1 MLHYRKANSARPWN
15 VVTACLSN
23 EHKPGDNTLG
33 NGWPS
38 HLRSSIAHQPI
49 LKPLL
54 HCMRTTDCEHDEELH
69 GCELRSFQ
77 RASQAMCMDIMLE
90 ANYQFGAWIKYLVH
104 EAPKLRRWVDTMR
117 SRRIG
122 SNGGKFLLSQGG
134 QRILLVQQFKF
145 DNSSALYNSSKH
157 QLKHQLK
164 GSQDKRTKPAQI
176 GDHTLDNEDKYSKN
190 CTNKKF

>member
-1 MLHYRKANSARPWN
+1 
-15 VVTACLSN
+15 
-23 EHKPGDNTLG
+23 
-33 NGWPS
+33 
-38 HLRSSIAHQPI
+38 
-49 LKPLL
+49 
-54 HCMRTTDCEHDEELH
+54 
-69 GCELRSFQ
+69 
-77 RASQAMCMDIMLE
+77 
-90 ANYQFGAWIKYLVH
+90 
-104 EAPKLRRWVDTMR
+104 MR